1 MSSYTEMQG
10 LEVDFASGNQPGAE
24 VSIHGSEKRES
35 EAIEFSS
42 KVINL
47 LKGKTE
53 KHNLENERLIT
64 LNQLKQVFK
73 RGAKE
78 GESSDKTT
86 WALARVNMFLKMMR
100 GDGIKST
107 KVQEVSAKTS
117 LDGLIMEDCA
127 GSEDPSQLDISNNF
141 YPDEEDILQAEHER
155 SHYFSDY
162 DFRNV
167 DDVYLETE
175 EEVRAEASNWLDNII
190 N

>member
-10 LEVDFASGNQPGAE
+10 LEVDFSSGNQPGVE
-24 VSIHGSEKRES
+24 VPIHSLEKRES

-42 KVINL
+42 KVIDF

-78 GESSDKTT
+78 GESSNKTM

-107 KVQEVSAKTS
+107 KVQEVSAKAS
-117 LDGLIMEDCA
+117 LDGLIMEDCV

-141 YPDEEDILQAEHER
+141 YPDEEDILEAEHER
-155 SHYFSDY
+155 SHYFNDY
-162 DFRNV
+162 DFRDV

-175 EEVRAEASNWLDNII
+175 EEIRAEASNWLDNMI

>member
-10 LEVDFASGNQPGAE
+10 LEVDFSSGNQSGIEA
-24 VSIHGSEKRES
+24 SINSLEKRES
-35 EAIEFSS
+35 EAVEFSH

-53 KHNLENERLIT
+53 KHNLENERLVT
-64 LNQLKQVFK
+64 LNQLKHVFR
-73 RGAKE
+73 RGAGE
-78 GESSDKTT
+78 GENSSKTI

-107 KVQEVSAKTS
+107 KAQEVSAKVS
-117 LDGLIMEDCA
+117 LDGLIMEDYA
-127 GSEDPSQLDISNNF
+127 SSDSPSQLDISNNF
-141 YPDEEDILQAEHER
+141 YPDEEDILQAGHER
-155 SHYFSDY
+155 SRYLSNY